1 MSCLSILNFG
11 YLKIKATN
19 LRSSHMEHRIGY
31 QRHKVD
37 GDPCALVLVCEKID
51 AILAGKGCLVPAKK
65 PLFHGKKLVL

>member
-1 MSCLSILNFG
+1 
-11 YLKIKATN
+11 
-19 LRSSHMEHRIGY
+19 MEHRIGY